1 MHAGGRGEAD
11 LVADLPNRRRIST
24 LVHRVPPEHSFRT
37 RLTGDRFLLLG
48 RTLTARDSEGKH
60 LFDSCGWRLTSNTC
74 LVNHSSE
81 SNACSPT
88 GSGSAA
94 RRIAP
99 GQDPRPVVDEL
110 IADNHLQGSLQAGQA
125 IELPAPIR

>member
-74 LVNHSSE
+74 LVNYSSE

-94 RRIAP
+94 RRIA
-99 GQDPRPVVDEL
+99 GLRGDGRR
-110 IADNHLQGSLQAGQA
+110 G
-125 IELPAPIR
+125 